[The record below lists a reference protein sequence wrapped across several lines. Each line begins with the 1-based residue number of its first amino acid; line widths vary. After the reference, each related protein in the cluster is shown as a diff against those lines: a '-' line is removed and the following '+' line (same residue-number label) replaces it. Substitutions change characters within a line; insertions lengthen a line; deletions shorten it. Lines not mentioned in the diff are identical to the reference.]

1 MRKRIKTMKTVIAAL
16 MLCSTA
22 MTPALAQ
29 NCTNPTR
36 CTELGYTMS
45 KEDCDGMKS
54 LVCPFDSNKYFC
66 VEAGDSAAGAQPGM
80 ILYSD
85 GTVSY
90 NFIQSKKPIGVVA
103 YVDENRRSAISLHE
117 KHYAWSEDVYDVPC
131 LPNLNY
137 HTNISGSQAES
148 DFNGAAN
155 TQCLISDGRSYPAA
169 EYCNRYTAAL
179 SGLGSSGWYL
189 PAGGEIASL
198 RTTFGAINDGLQK
211 ASGMLL
217 DIDHG
222 YWSSSENNDGHVW
235 AIYQSFDIFGPLD
248 KDYGQY
254 TRCYLA
260 F

>member
-1 MRKRIKTMKTVIAAL
+1 MRKTIKTAIAAL
-16 MLCSTA
+16 MLYGTA
-22 MTPALAQ
+22 LTPALAQ
-29 NCTNPTR
+29 NCTSPTR
-36 CTELGYTMS
+36 CDELGYKKS
-45 KEDCDGMKS
+45 AADCDGMES
-54 LVCPFDSNKYFC
+54 LVCPFDNSKYFC
-66 VEAGDSAAGAQPGM
+66 VGAGDSAAGAQPGM

-90 NFIQSKKPIGVVA
+90 NFIQSKTPIGVVA
-103 YVDENRRSAISLHE
+103 YVDENRRSAISLRE
-117 KHYAWSEDVYDVPC
+117 AHYAWSEDVYDVPC

-137 HTNISGSQAES
+137 NTDGTSQAQS

-189 PAGGEIASL
+189 PAGGEIDSL

-222 YWSSSENNDGHVW
+222 YWSSSENKDSYVW
-235 AIYQSFDIFGPLD
+235 GIYQSFDIFGPLD
-248 KDYGQY
+248 KDYRRY
-254 TRCYLA
+254 VRCYLA